1 MELLELLE
9 QLEDTLE
16 RGLNV
21 PFSGRCLVRRDEV
34 LELIQDIRLK
44 LPDDIKQARSI
55 SEERSHILSEA
66 EQKAEDIVR
75 NAETRITAMVDEH
88 EISRKAVEQAEVI
101 IGNAK
106 KNAREIRLGTREYA
120 DGVLDKVRSSNWRAR
135 RAISSMPAICRR
147 HSASWTGCAYE
158 MPNGFISRD
167 SFFCA
172 RDGMIAVMRPF
183 SVPYR
188 WILPTSSIAMRSTA

>member
-55 SEERSHILSEA
+55 SEESAHILQEA
-66 EQKAEDIVR
+66 ENKAGEILK
-75 NAETRITAMVDEH
+75 NAENRITAMVDEH

-101 IGNAK
+101 IANAK

-120 DGVLDKVRSSNWRAR
+120 DGVLDKVES
-135 RAISSMPAICRR
+135 
-147 HSASWTGCAYE
+147 
-158 MPNGFISRD
+158 
-167 SFFCA
+167 
-172 RDGMIAVMRPF
+172 
-183 SVPYR
+183 
-188 WILPTSSIAMRSTA
+188 ILSETMDVIRQNRQELK